1 MPKAL
6 CSMILDLN
14 GDEIGNKWENICIL
28 YGKQDQKWEQL
39 AFFPI
44 LQYDKKTRKT
54 RGMINT
60 GLNGEWE

>member
-1 MPKAL
+1 MSRSF
-6 CSMILDLN
+6 CMILDLN

-28 YGKQDQKWEQL
+28 YGKQDQKWEKL

-60 GLNGEWE
+60 GLHGEWE

>member
-1 MPKAL
+1 MSRSF
-6 CSMILDLN
+6 CMILDLN
-14 GDEIGNKWENICIL
+14 GDEIGNKWEIRGAFD
-28 YGKQDQKWEQL
+28 GKIDQKWEKL

-44 LQYDKKTRKT
+44 LQYDRKTRKT